1 MSLSLKDIGAVW
13 SGGKKKDNKS
23 DNAAQ
28 IKAVAFSIIAHV
40 ALIAGAG
47 YLTVLVIAGR
57 EKVMF
62 EAKQPPSIPA
72 RKLEHSIRV
81 KQMQEQV
88 RKPQILQ
95 RLVSQAPSAVAL
107 PELPKMDTPDMKK
120 MRDTPQMNQSVSIL
134 GDLGRAGGGLGRGQ
148 TGGGGFS
155 DAQFFGQN
163 VRTRAVI
170 IAFDNTQTVINKGLL
185 PVLAEETAK
194 LLQGLS
200 PATKFN
206 LIAFVDGTA
215 SLFPAMVF
223 ATQQNKQK
231 AVEGL
236 NILSTEDR
244 RVRTRDTKA
253 SPGATSADWHP
264 KGFVPNIT
272 GNLPGFSGSSP
283 WKAIEM
289 AAEMEADTL
298 FIITDDDLPNVKQG
312 TARAGTQI
320 ETHTR
325 DIQRFVTDFQKK
337 SGRTMKIN
345 VVIYKPNTRQEK
357 AREAISFYRSL
368 AQSTG
373 GKATLV
379 D

>member
-1 MSLSLKDIGAVW
+1 MSLSMKDLGAVW
-13 SGGKKKDNKS
+13 SGGKKGKDQKS
-23 DNAAQ
+23 DKAAQ
-28 IKAVAFSIIAHV
+28 IKAVIISIVAHV

-47 YLTVLVIAGR
+47 YLTVLVISGR

-185 PVLAEETAK
+185 PILAEETGK
-194 LLQGLS
+194 LLQGLT

-206 LIAFVDGTA
+206 LIAFVDGSA

-231 AVEGL
+231 AIDGL
-236 NILSTEDR
+236 RILSTEDR

-253 SPGATSADWHP
+253 SGGDSADWHAR
-264 KGFVPNIT
+264 GFVPNIT
-272 GNLPGFSGSSP
+272 GNLPGYSGSSP

-298 FIITDDDLPNVKQG
+298 FIITDDDLPNIKQG

-345 VVIYKPNTRQEK
+345 VVIYKPNTRNEK

-373 GKATLV
+373 GRATTV

>member
-1 MSLSLKDIGAVW
+1 MSFSMKDLGALW
-13 SGGKKKDNKS
+13 SGGKGKKGDQ
-23 DNAAQ
+23 AAS
-28 IKAVAFSIIAHV
+28 IKAVIVSIVAHI
-40 ALIAGAG
+40 ALILGAG

-95 RLVSQAPSAVAL
+95 RLVSRAPSAVAL

-185 PVLAEETAK
+185 PVLTEETAK
-194 LLQGLS
+194 LLQGLT

-206 LIAFVDGTA
+206 LIAFVDGAA
-215 SLFPAMVF
+215 SFFPSMVF
-223 ATQQNKQK
+223 ATQENKKK
-231 AVEGL
+231 AIDGLQMLSAEDKKVRARDARKSEG
-236 NILSTEDR
+236 S
-244 RVRTRDTKA
+244 
-253 SPGATSADWHP
+253 TSADWHS

-272 GNLPGFSGSSP
+272 GNHPGYSGSSP

-298 FIITDDDLPNVKQG
+298 FIITDDDLPNIKEG
-312 TARAGTQI
+312 TARTGTPV

-325 DIQRFVTDFQKK
+325 DIQRFLTDFQKT
-337 SGRTMKIN
+337 SGRSMKAN
-345 VVIYKPNTRQEK
+345 VVIYKPNTKQEK
-357 AREAISFYRSL
+357 AREAIAFYRSL
-368 AQSTG
+368 AQSAG
-373 GKATLV
+373 GKVTTV

>member
-1 MSLSLKDIGAVW
+1 MNETAKPVLSAKQKAKKQMAEAAISAVVLHIGLAV
-13 SGGKKKDNKS
+13 
-23 DNAAQ
+23 
-28 IKAVAFSIIAHV
+28 
-40 ALIAGAG
+40 LAGAI
-47 YLTVLVIAGR
+47 TIAVIVSR
-57 EKVMF
+57 PEVTF
-62 EAKQPPSIPA
+62 QAKQPPSIPA

-81 KQMQEQV
+81 KKMQEQV

-120 MRDTPQMNQSVSIL
+120 MRDTPTMNQSANII

-185 PVLAEETAK
+185 PQLAEETAK
-194 LLQGLS
+194 LLQGLT

-206 LIAFVDGTA
+206 MIAFVDGAA
-215 SLFPAMVF
+215 SFFPSMVF
-223 ATQQNKQK
+223 ATQENKKK
-231 AVEGL
+231 AVDGL
-236 NILSTEDR
+236 QMLSTEDR
-244 RVRTRDTKA
+244 KVKTKEA
-253 SPGATSADWHP
+253 KKTEGATSADWHS

-283 WKAIEM
+283 WKAVEM
-289 AAEMEADTL
+289 ATEMEADTL
-298 FIITDDDLPNVKQG
+298 FIITDDDLPNIKEG
-312 TARAGTQI
+312 TARAGVPV
-320 ETHTR
+320 ENHTR
-325 DIQRFVTDFQKK
+325 DLQRFLNDFQKT
-337 SGRTMKIN
+337 SGRSMKVN
-345 VVIYKPNTRQEK
+345 VVIYKPNTKQEK

-368 AQSTG
+368 AQSAG
-373 GKATLV
+373 GKLTTV
-379 D
+379 E

>member
-1 MSLSLKDIGAVW
+1 MSFSMKDLGALW
-13 SGGKKKDNKS
+13 GKGDAKKQDK
-23 DNAAQ
+23 AAQ
-28 IKAVAFSIIAHV
+28 IKAVILSIIAHI
-40 ALIAGAG
+40 ALIAGAS

-62 EAKQPPSIPA
+62 EAKTPPSIPA

-81 KQMQEQV
+81 KKMQEQV

-95 RLVSQAPSAVAL
+95 RMVSQAPSAVAL
-107 PELPKMDTPDMKK
+107 PELPKMDNPDMKK
-120 MRDTPQMNQSVSIL
+120 MRDTPTMTQSQNIL

-185 PVLAEETAK
+185 PQLAEETGK
-194 LLQGLS
+194 LLQGLT

-206 LIAFVDGTA
+206 LIAFVDGA
-215 SLFPAMVF
+215 APLFPSMVF
-223 ATQQNKQK
+223 ATQENKKK
-231 AVEGL
+231 AIDGL
-236 NILSTEDR
+236 RILSTEDR
-244 RVRTRDTKA
+244 RERTRETRKT
-253 SPGATSADWHP
+253 GAAAADWNQR
-264 KGFVPNIT
+264 GFVPNIT
-272 GNLPGFSGSSP
+272 GNHPDYSGSSP

-298 FIITDDDLPNVKQG
+298 FIITDDDLPNIRRG
-312 TARAGTQI
+312 TARTGVPV

-325 DIQRFVTDFQKK
+325 DIRRSVDDFQKR
-337 SGRTMKIN
+337 SGRSMKIN
-345 VVIYKPNTRQEK
+345 VVIYKPNTRSEK
-357 AREAISFYRSL
+357 AREAISFYRGL
-368 AQSTG
+368 AGAAG
-373 GKATLV
+373 GRLTTV

>member
-1 MSLSLKDIGAVW
+1 MSFDIKDLAALYGT
-13 SGGKKKDNKS
+13 KKKGTS
-23 DNAAQ
+23 DKKAQ
-28 IKAVAFSIIAHV
+28 IRAVILSIIAHV
-40 ALIAGAG
+40 ALIGGAS

-81 KQMQEQV
+81 KKMQEQV

-95 RLVSQAPSAVAL
+95 RMVSQAPSAVAL

-120 MRDTPQMNQSVSIL
+120 MRDTPTMNQSQNIL

-185 PVLAEETAK
+185 PELAAETAK
-194 LLQGLS
+194 MLNGLT

-206 LIAFVDGTA
+206 LIAFVDGA
-215 SLFPAMVF
+215 APLFPAMVF
-223 ATQQNKQK
+223 ATQENKKK
-231 AVEGL
+231 AIEAL
-236 NILSTEDR
+236 TILSAEDR
-244 RVRTRDTKA
+244 RARTRERSKGGGTA
-253 SPGATSADWHP
+253 ADWHP
-264 KGFVPNIT
+264 RGFVPNIT
-272 GNLPGFSGSSP
+272 GNNPDYSGSSP
-283 WKAIEM
+283 WQAIEV

-298 FIITDDDLPNVKQG
+298 FIITDDDFPNIKKG
-312 TARAGTQI
+312 TARTGVQV

-325 DIQRFVTDFQKK
+325 DIRRSVDDFQKR
-337 SGRTMKIN
+337 SGRSMKIN

-357 AREAISFYRSL
+357 AREAISFYRGL
-368 AQSTG
+368 AGASG
-373 GKATLV
+373 GRLTTV